1 MKEEDHMI
9 KNLTT
14 ATFIVVAMLALA
26 ACGGTSGSTAPT
38 AATSQAPAAPAG
50 GATAVSIKDFAF
62 NPPSDSVPTG
72 SKVTW
77 TNNDTTAHTVTFDDG
92 SADSG
97 NLAPRSTF
105 DHTFAPAGRFAY
117 HCAIHSS
124 MHGTVTVTP

>member
-1 MKEEDHMI
+1 MTRILM
-9 KNLTT
+9 T
-14 ATFIVVAMLALA
+14 ALFIVMTLIAVA
-26 ACGGTSGSTAPT
+26 ACSDAGGSAAPS

-62 NPPSDSVPTG
+62 NPATASVPTG

-97 NLAPRSTF
+97 NIAPGSTF
-105 DHTFAPAGRFAY
+105 DHTFATAGTFAY
-117 HCAIHSS
+117 HCTIHSQ
-124 MHGTVTVTP
+124 MKGTVTVS

>member
-1 MKEEDHMI
+1 MRR
-9 KNLTT
+9 LTT
-14 ATFIVVAMLALA
+14 SLFVVMALIAVA
-26 ACGGTSGSTAPT
+26 ACSNSSGSSAPT

-62 NPPSDSVPTG
+62 SPATATAAAG

-97 NLAPRSTF
+97 NLAPGATF
-105 DHTFAPAGRFAY
+105 DHTFATARTFAY
-117 HCAIHSS
+117 HCKIHSQMKGS
-124 MHGTVTVTP
+124 VTVS

>member
-1 MKEEDHMI
+1 MI
-9 KNLTT
+9 KKLAT

-62 NPPSDSVPTG
+62 SPASDSVPTG

-97 NLAPRSTF
+97 NLAPGSTF
-105 DHTFAPAGRFAY
+105 DHTFASAGTFAY
-117 HCAIHSS
+117 HCAIHSQ

>member
-1 MKEEDHMI
+1 MI
-9 KNLTT
+9 KRLAT
-14 ATFIVVAMLALA
+14 ASFTVLAVIALA
-26 ACGGTSGSTAPT
+26 ACSGSSSSAAAT
-38 AATSQAPAAPAG
+38 AAASQAPAAPAG

-62 NPPSDSVPTG
+62 SPASDSVPTG

-97 NLAPRSTF
+97 NLAPGSTF
-105 DHTFAPAGRFAY
+105 DHTFATAGTFAY
-117 HCAIHSS
+117 HCTIHSS